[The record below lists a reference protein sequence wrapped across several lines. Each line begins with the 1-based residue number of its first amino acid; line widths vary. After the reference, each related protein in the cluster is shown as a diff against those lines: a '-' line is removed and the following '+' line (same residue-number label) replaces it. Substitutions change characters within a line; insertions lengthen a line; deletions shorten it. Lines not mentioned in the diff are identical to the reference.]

1 MFGRPIALSAL
12 LFAVALSCGADG
24 EIEAQRS
31 YEIDLTV
38 TDDEERYR
46 YVTTDEVDVR
56 VGDEVTFV
64 MDNTGSLIHDLNV
77 TDPDGTTIGRIEPQ
91 QPGARAAVTVLF
103 TESGQHR
110 LSCFVDDHFTTHE
123 MSVVVVVGE
132 AA

>member
-1 MFGRPIALSAL
+1 MSRRPASLIALL
-12 LFAVALSCGADG
+12 VVIALSCGADG
-24 EIEAQRS
+24 EVSAERS

-46 YVTTDEVDVR
+46 FVTADAVDIR

-64 MDNTGSLIHDLNV
+64 MDNTGDLIHDLEV

-91 QPGARAAVTVLF
+91 SPGAVASVTVLF
-103 TESGQHR
+103 TETGQHR
-110 LSCFVDDHFTTHE
+110 ISCFVDDHFTVHN
-123 MSVVVVVGE
+123 MSEVVVVAE